1 MKKMKWNKIIV
12 CIMLMITL
20 ISFKIVSEPIVVN
33 IDDEPGLFI
42 PFDEIDQLQIMFYV
56 NFQIFE
62 NIKNFTATL
71 EQAKQKLLN
80 TFNQVLAGNTTIEQ
94 FQSEFQL
101 FYSVMNYAN
110 LDFYSRLNYLSQYV
124 NISSEYFNKVMI
136 EYMNFIEE

>member
-1 MKKMKWNKIIV
+1 MKNKIITCFV
-12 CIMLMITL
+12 LMIML
-20 ISFKIVSEPIVVN
+20 ISSYVISEPIVVN

-42 PFDEIDQLQIMFYV
+42 PFNEIDQLQIMFYV

-80 TFNQVLAGNTTIEQ
+80 TFNQVLAGNITIEQ
-94 FQSEFQL
+94 LQSEFQL

-110 LDFYSRLNYLSQYV
+110 LDFYTKLNYLSQYV